1 MREQVYAGAVLA
13 LLQGQRS
20 SGCRRELLKYGC
32 KLLDSRLSHT
42 WQREDNM
49 EVGFEP
55 RQATSDKINTCLPER
70 NAAHVG
76 KWEASEQATN
86 T

>member
-32 KLLDSRLSHT
+32 KLLGSRLPHT
-42 WQREDNM
+42 WQREANI
-49 EVGFEP
+49 EVEYEP
-55 RQATSDKINTCLPER
+55 RQATSDEINTCLPER

-76 KWEASEQATN
+76 KCEASEQAAN